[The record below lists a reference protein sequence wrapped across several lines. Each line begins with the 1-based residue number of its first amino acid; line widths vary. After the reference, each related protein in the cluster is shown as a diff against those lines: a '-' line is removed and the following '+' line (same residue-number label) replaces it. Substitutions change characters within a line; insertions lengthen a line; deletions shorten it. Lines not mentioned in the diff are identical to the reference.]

1 VTRASRA
8 RPPGALEIGRRV
20 FLRAP
25 TVRHR
30 DEFLALIEAS
40 RGALRPWVEP
50 PASRAAFSAYLER
63 ARRPTERAFLVCRL
77 EDRAIVGV
85 INVSQIFH
93 GNFRSAYLG
102 YYAGRPFMGKGY
114 MSEGLGL
121 VLRHAFESLGLHRL
135 EANIQ
140 PGNRAS
146 IRLVRRAGFR
156 REGFSPRYLK
166 LLGRWRDHERWAIT
180 AQARRR

>member
-1 VTRASRA
+1 MTRASRA

-50 PASRAAFSAYLER
+50 PASRAAFSAYLRR

-77 EDRAIVGV
+77 EDRAIAGV

-102 YYAGRPFMGKGY
+102 YYAGAPFMGQGY
-114 MSEGLGL
+114 MSEGL
-121 VLRHAFESLGLHRL
+121 RL
-135 EANIQ
+135 EPVQ
-140 PGNRAS
+140 PERAEGVAEHEAKPKNRAS
-146 IRLVRRAGFR
+146 IRLVRGAGFR
-156 REGFSPRYLK
+156 REGFARQYLCIDGAWQDH
-166 LLGRWRDHERWAIT
+166 LLFARLRDDG
-180 AQARRR
+180 

>member
-1 VTRASRA
+1 MAA
-8 RPPGALEIGRRV
+8 RPLGALEIGRRV
-20 FLRAP
+20 FLCAP
-25 TVRHR
+25 TARHR
-30 DEFLALIEAS
+30 DEFLALMRAS
-40 RGALRPWVEP
+40 RTALRPWVVP
-50 PASRAAFSAYLER
+50 PASRAAFAAYLR
-63 ARRPTERAFLVCRL
+63 RTRRPTARAFLVCRL

-180 AQARRR
+180 AEAPRR